1 MTMAATASM
10 ERAPMQS
17 RVVGAA
23 ALGVAAVAVMAAGA
37 GGPRQGAL
45 AIIGFAAGVSLYQA
59 SFGFTSAWRRMIVER
74 RGVGL
79 RAQLAMLAMAIV
91 VFYPLLAMGSLFGLP
106 LSGFVTPVGLALC
119 LGAFIFGVGMQLG
132 GGCGSGVLYTVGG
145 GATRMMATLGAF
157 IAGSLIATADPF
169 AWTRWPSLGAYSIVD
184 SLGAPLA
191 LVLVLATLAALAF
204 LATQAERRAHGEVQ
218 ALSWRGPFNLARG
231 PWPLALGA
239 VALALVNIA
248 TLVVAGRPWGITSA
262 FALWGARIA
271 TATGVDVAAWPYWR
285 GDPALDQS
293 LFADVASVM
302 NFGVMLGALAAAGL
316 AGKFAPVWRVPLAS
330 LVAAILGGLM
340 MGFGARL
347 ATGCNIGAFFSG
359 VASGSAHG
367 VVWLVFAAVG
377 NVLGVR
383 LRPLFALPK

>member
-23 ALGVAAVAVMAAGA
+23 ALGVAAVAVMATCA

-45 AIIGFAAGVSLYQA
+45 AIIGFAAGVSFYQA

-191 LVLVLATLAALAF
+191 LVLVLATLAGLAF
-204 LATQAERRAHGEVQ
+204 LATRAERRAHGE
-218 ALSWRGPFNLARG
+218 
-231 PWPLALGA
+231 
-239 VALALVNIA
+239 
-248 TLVVAGRPWGITSA
+248 
-262 FALWGARIA
+262 
-271 TATGVDVAAWPYWR
+271 
-285 GDPALDQS
+285 
-293 LFADVASVM
+293 
-302 NFGVMLGALAAAGL
+302 
-316 AGKFAPVWRVPLAS
+316 
-330 LVAAILGGLM
+330 
-340 MGFGARL
+340 
-347 ATGCNIGAFFSG
+347 
-359 VASGSAHG
+359 
-367 VVWLVFAAVG
+367 
-377 NVLGVR
+377 
-383 LRPLFALPK
+383 